1 MELVQQVR
9 HGVAKNEARSHEL
22 TIILGYSLVAALL
35 LMVVVLA
42 FGGAAVSAEDL
53 ASRAMFP

>member
-9 HGVAKNEARSHEL
+9 HGAAKTETRSHEL

-35 LMVVVLA
+35 LMIIVLA
-42 FGGAAVSAEDL
+42 FGGTGVSAEDL
-53 ASRAMFP
+53 AFRAMFP